1 MPDFDVRA
9 AVEVGDGAGHLQDA
23 VVRRT
28 LLADVGREV
37 YFDSTIYLP
46 VISVYFLILLS
57 KLSILSVDRTIIL
70 QSYPFGYEKNLFL
83 PRPLSPFHFFSS
95 YNNK

>member
-23 VVRRT
+23 VVGRT
-28 LLADVGREV
+28 LFADVGREV

-57 KLSILSVDRTIIL
+57 KLSILSVDKTL
-70 QSYPFGYEKNLFL
+70 KPFQG
-83 PRPLSPFHFFSS
+83 
-95 YNNK
+95 NKISMHQNKMYLCS